1 MKQQLAVE
9 RAAKERRRSSI
20 RSDNAR
26 RSRIHAGARRGD
38 TAEEQKQLQKQ
49 LAFGASKSGKLSSS
63 VLLNTT
69 RNVPTRTHN
78 FMTTNMNIF
87 RLRTLEHHALSLH
100 QMTMLRMSILPR
112 ISSWKEMDDEED
124 KLVETEEGP
133 KSSEAVAV
141 RRLTLMRT
149 TLLPHLAS
157 WSAVAAEEAVCI
169 RFLLILP

>member
-1 MKQQLAVE
+1 
-9 RAAKERRRSSI
+9 
-20 RSDNAR
+20 
-26 RSRIHAGARRGD
+26 
-38 TAEEQKQLQKQ
+38 
-49 LAFGASKSGKLSSS
+49 
-63 VLLNTT
+63 
-69 RNVPTRTHN
+69 
-78 FMTTNMNIF
+78 
-87 RLRTLEHHALSLH
+87 
-100 QMTMLRMSILPR
+100 MTMLRMSILPR